1 MRYLI
6 IDTQKI
12 KTGECNIINPDGQKS
27 LNIDKAI
34 LSEEESMAKFKHI
47 WNEASLSTRYA
58 TYHAEDIVQE
68 EIDSDWKEISK
79 EL

>member
-1 MRYLI
+1 
-6 IDTQKI
+6 
-12 KTGECNIINPDGQKS
+12 
-27 LNIDKAI
+27 
-34 LSEEESMAKFKHI
+34 MAKFKHI